1 MDWALGTGHWALGNG
16 LDSGHCALGTG
27 EWTGQWALCTGHWGM
42 DWTVGTGHWG
52 MDWTVVLERKLKQ
65 FPSTLPPLVR
75 KSRKPVLANK
85 YYVKSFN
92 AQISTTY

>member
-1 MDWALGTGHWALGNG
+1 MKVRILSSMALNV
-16 LDSGHCALGTG
+16 C
-27 EWTGQWALCTGHWGM
+27 
-42 DWTVGTGHWG
+42 VGTKI
-52 MDWTVVLERKLKQ
+52 DIEDTIPEYTA
-65 FPSTLPPLVR
+65 SPLAR